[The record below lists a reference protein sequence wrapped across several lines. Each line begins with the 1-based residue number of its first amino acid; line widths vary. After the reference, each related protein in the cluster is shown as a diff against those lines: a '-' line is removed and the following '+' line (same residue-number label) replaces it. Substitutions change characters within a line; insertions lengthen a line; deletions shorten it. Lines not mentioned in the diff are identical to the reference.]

1 MLKMKAILMSRSLVT
16 NAPKNGTDDDEAYE
30 YDTLCANQ
38 TVATSFRE
46 DPHVCNKYIR
56 CNHGYAQ
63 KFKCSIHT
71 AWDKE
76 KKMCLWTESV
86 DCDTRELYSDDRLL
100 GENDSDA
107 SLKNRTTLTTRT
119 TTTSTTTTST
129 TITTQNSSILTTS
142 LFKTSS
148 SKNIFVSI
156 DRDYFYL
163 RIL

>member
-1 MLKMKAILMSRSLVT
+1 MKVILMSRSVVT
-16 NAPKNGTDDDEAYE
+16 SSANETNENEDDYDAYA
-30 YDTLCANQ
+30 YDTLCANL

-46 DPHVCNKYIR
+46 DPYVCNKYIR

-63 KFKCSIHT
+63 KFKCSKNT

-76 KKMCLWTESV
+76 KKMCNWVETVE
-86 DCDTRELYSDDRLL
+86 CGARELYSDEKLL

-119 TTTSTTTTST
+119 TTTSTTTTT
-129 TITTQNSSILTTS
+129 TTTTTTLKPTTDLKTT

-148 SKNIFVSI
+148 SKT
-156 DRDYFYL
+156 
-163 RIL
+163 